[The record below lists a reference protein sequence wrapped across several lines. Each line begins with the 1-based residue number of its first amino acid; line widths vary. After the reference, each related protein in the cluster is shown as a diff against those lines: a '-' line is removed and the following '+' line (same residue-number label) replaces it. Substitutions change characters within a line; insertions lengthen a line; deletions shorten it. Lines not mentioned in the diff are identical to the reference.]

1 MSGKKRGWNS
11 GTSMP
16 GRYMKSWLKEEP
28 AKKRKNAKKIKN
40 EDGGR
45 HPFLRKWQEKFPRL
59 ITNYHHIIHLAISF
73 DISSQKEYVLK

>member
-1 MSGKKRGWNS
+1 
-11 GTSMP
+11 MP

-28 AKKRKNAKKIKN
+28 EKKRKNAKKIKN

-45 HPFLRKWQEKFPRL
+45 HPFFAEMAGEFPRL